1 MSAQG
6 EGNHNIDQ
14 SSAFYANNDASSYN
28 SRYLKSIRNKERFQ
42 ELHFYAASTDVIDAL
57 FPKQPNKGSLDPISS
72 YRASAATLNQWRDL
86 DEADQL
92 LAIQKEKEKA
102 LAGNGGVDTDTAFK
116 LTSRD
121 IGSSGQTT
129 ATAVLAAPPAK
140 IARTGEKVNETGDVD
155 SSSDECVDFR
165 KGRVCKGITLKMLK
179 TSFPNDLTLDPGF
192 TSLVRCAMQH
202 KVNVYARGENWPYA
216 SDPGIVGCLFQE
228 VAAEL
233 ELLWICA
240 QNAEAADGTPI
251 TSKSKLDGIHFH
263 HSSCL
268 RYSATS
274 PCDNCNLNFNALVA
288 LCRKSA
294 QK

>member
-6 EGNHNIDQ
+6 EGIHNADQ

-28 SRYLKSIRNKERFQ
+28 SRYLKSIRNKDRFQ

-57 FPKQPNKGSLDPISS
+57 FPKQPKKGSMDPIRS

-102 LAGNGGVDTDTAFK
+102 LADNRGADTAPK
-116 LTSRD
+116 LASRD
-121 IGSSGQTT
+121 IGISGQTT
-129 ATAVLAAPPAK
+129 ATPPAK
-140 IARTGEKVNETGDVD
+140 IARTGEKASDTEHAV
-155 SSSDECVDFR
+155 SSSDESVDFR

-179 TSFPNDLTLDPGF
+179 TSFPNDLGLDPGF
-192 TSLVRCAMQH
+192 SSLVGNAMQH
-202 KVNVYARGENWPYA
+202 KANVYARGENWPYA
-216 SDPGIVGCLFQE
+216 SDPGIAGCLFQE

-233 ELLWICA
+233 ELLWICV
-240 QNAEAADGTPI
+240 QNAEAADGSTI
-251 TSKSKLDGIHFH
+251 TSKSKLDGIHFFH
-263 HSSCL
+263 RSCV
-268 RYSATS
+268 RYSATV
-274 PCDNCNLNFNALVA
+274 PCDNCNLNLNALVD